1 MSAPFAVPQ
10 ARAPLTG
17 FAFFH
22 LNLAFSSIEEERRG
36 EVIANCYHPLLDLCE
51 KRGPLGVELSGYTL
65 EEIAARDP
73 QWIARARALIAAGK
87 MELIG
92 SGYSQLIGPLV
103 PARVTIENL
112 RLANETY
119 EWLLG
124 VKPRVALVNE
134 QAYASGLVPLYLE
147 AGYDAILMDWEN
159 AAANHPEWPEATQY
173 LPQYAL
179 GPKGREDGAPGGER
193 IALLWSNT
201 TMFQQMQRLAHGDTE
216 LDTYLA
222 FLRRKAVAGGALC
235 LYASDAEIFDFRPGR
250 FRTEEQ
256 LGEKREWARIDAALA
271 ALPGE
276 GVSLAAPSQV
286 LALLDAPG
294 AGKPLSLESAA
305 CPVPVKKQRK
315 YNLARWAVTGR
326 DNTAINAACQR
337 IYEGMLRNE
346 TGADWKELCTLWA
359 SDFRTHITEKRWNA
373 YCERLRRAEARWAL
387 SPPPTPALLTRTP
400 VEDRHIEIA
409 TPSLKARL
417 DRRRGLALSSLH
429 FTPHARPALGG
440 LPHGFF
446 DDIALTA
453 DWYTGDS
460 VFEAPGEHKVTDLEW
475 CEARLEAETG
485 GAVIAEA
492 RVQTPRGLILKRM
505 RFAADAP
512 RVDFD
517 LHFDWKD
524 WGKGVLRLGH
534 FTLLPDA
541 FELSRLALATTNGG
555 GRESFVLD
563 GTRIEH
569 GAPVSFL
576 VSSSHGFGMSEG
588 WAELSDGRTG
598 VRIEVDRATAPL
610 LGMLTH
616 RPLSARNGSKS
627 LFCQMQLSALELD
640 DTSKPSTYAQGPRRF
655 RFSVSADLVCRT
667 TRKLRDPLPL
677 RAWHA
682 VARGAVARAA
692 QSVAKAGGVRRKCD
706 KRCAAP
712 RQRIPCALYPPEEIP
727 FAPGQASRFAIARQR
742 SASGG
747 PL

>member
-1 MSAPFAVPQ
+1 MNAPFAAAQ
-10 ARAPLTG
+10 ARAGLTG

-36 EVIANCYHPLLDLCE
+36 AVIANCYHPLLDLCE
-51 KRGPLGVELSGYTL
+51 ARGPLGVEISGYTL

-73 QWIARARALIAAGK
+73 AWIARARSLIAAGK

-103 PARVTIENL
+103 PARVTAENL

-119 EWLLG
+119 ERLLG
-124 VKPRVALVNE
+124 ARPRVALVNE
-134 QAYASGLVPLYLE
+134 QAYAAGLVPLYR
-147 AGYDAILMDWEN
+147 AARYDAILMDWEN
-159 AAANHPEWPEATQY
+159 AVANHPEWPEATQY

-179 GPKGREDGAPGGER
+179 GPEGER

-216 LDTYLA
+216 LETWLT
-222 FLRRKAVAGGALC
+222 FLRRKAERFQDKCEAVFRPEPRPNKQVAGGALC

-250 FRTEEQ
+250 FRTEEH
-256 LGEKREWARIDAALA
+256 LNEKREWARIDAALA

-286 LALLDAPG
+286 LALLEAPG
-294 AGKPLSLESAA
+294 AGKLLSLENAA

-337 IYEGMLRNE
+337 VYEGMLADE
-346 TGADWKELCTLWA
+346 EKADWKELCQLWA
-359 SDFRTHITEKRWNA
+359 SDFRTHITETRWTA
-373 YCERLRRAEARWAL
+373 YCERLRAAEARWATPL
-387 SPPPTPALLTRTP
+387 PAAPALLTTAP
-400 VEDRHIEIA
+400 VEDRHVEIV
-409 TPSLKARL
+409 TPMLKARL

-429 FTPHARPALGG
+429 FSPHAKPALGG

-453 DWYTGDS
+453 DWYTGDI

-475 CEARLEAETG
+475 CEARLATETG
-485 GAVIAEA
+485 GALIAEA
-492 RVQTPRGLILKRM
+492 RLETPRGAICKRM

-517 LHFDWKD
+517 LSFDWKD

-541 FELSRLALATTNGG
+541 FALSRLTLATTNGG
-555 GRESFVLD
+555 GRERFALD
-563 GTRIEH
+563 GERIEH

-588 WAELSDGRTG
+588 WAEIGDGKTG

-610 LGMLTH
+610 LGLLTH
-616 RPLSARNGSKS
+616 RPLVNRDGGKS
-627 LFCQMQLSALELD
+627 LFCQVQLSALELD
-640 DTSKPSTYAQGPRRF
+640 DTRKPSAYAVGPRRF
-655 RFSVSADLVCRT
+655 RFSVSAV
-667 TRKLRDPLPL
+667 
-677 RAWHA
+677 
-682 VARGAVARAA
+682 
-692 QSVAKAGGVRRKCD
+692 
-706 KRCAAP
+706 
-712 RQRIPCALYPPEEIP
+712 
-727 FAPGQASRFAIARQR
+727 
-742 SASGG
+742 
-747 PL
+747 

>member
-1 MSAPFAVPQ
+1 MNAPFAAAQ
-10 ARAPLTG
+10 ARAGLTG

-22 LNLAFSSIEEERRG
+22 LNLSFSSIEEERRG

-73 QWIARARALIAAGK
+73 QWIARARALIAVGK

-92 SGYSQLIGPLV
+92 SGYSQLIVPLV
-103 PARVTIENL
+103 PARVTRENL
-112 RLANETY
+112 RLANEIY
-119 EWLLG
+119 ERLLG
-124 VKPRVALVNE
+124 ARPRVALVNE
-134 QAYASGLVPLYLE
+134 QAYAAGLVPLYLE

-179 GPKGREDGAPGGER
+179 GPEGER

-222 FLRRKAVAGGALC
+222 FLRRKAIAGGALC

-286 LALLDAPG
+286 LALLETPG
-294 AGKPLSLESAA
+294 AGKPLSLENAA

-337 IYEGMLRNE
+337 VYEGMLRDE
-346 TGADWKELCTLWA
+346 AKADWKELCTLWA
-359 SDFRTHITEKRWNA
+359 SDFRTHITETRWTA
-373 YCERLRRAEARWAL
+373 YCARLRAAESRWAAPMPA
-387 SPPPTPALLTRTP
+387 SPALLTGTP
-400 VEDRHIEIA
+400 VEDRHIEIS
-409 TPSLKARL
+409 TPALKALL

-429 FTPHARPALGG
+429 FASHAGPALGG

-475 CEARLEAETG
+475 CEARIQADTD
-485 GAVIAEA
+485 GAIIAEA
-492 RVQTPRGLILKRM
+492 RVETPRGPILKRL
-505 RFAADAP
+505 RFAADAA

-541 FELSRLALATTNGG
+541 FALSSLTLATTNGG
-555 GRESFVLD
+555 GPERFALD
-563 GTRIEH
+563 GARIDH

-588 WAELSDGRTG
+588 WAEIGDSKTG
-598 VRIEVDRATAPL
+598 LRIEVERATAPL

-616 RPLSARNGSKS
+616 RPLVGRNGGKS
-627 LFCQMQLSALELD
+627 LFCQIQLSALELD
-640 DTSKPSTYAQGPRRF
+640 DTRKPSAYATGQRRF
-655 RFSVSADLVCRT
+655 RFSVSA
-667 TRKLRDPLPL
+667 
-677 RAWHA
+677 
-682 VARGAVARAA
+682 
-692 QSVAKAGGVRRKCD
+692 
-706 KRCAAP
+706 
-712 RQRIPCALYPPEEIP
+712 I
-727 FAPGQASRFAIARQR
+727 
-742 SASGG
+742 
-747 PL
+747 